1 MVEIYDSIE
10 LALTITALLPCLI
23 LIILYLM
30 DCSKLKYPNYFKL
43 ELMIVILCNICLSF
57 VKKYNYKKGDKCE
70 KGFKIIGLIQSY
82 VEMVINCLLASF
94 NYLCYILLKN
104 NKINKK
110 FTIIIILSLI
120 SWIIPI
126 YIFGLYFFKDKDEEI
141 FHFIS
146 GVCIFSPKK
155 EKKLINLI
163 FISVMLFLDS
173 IFFILTIL
181 ILNSKK
187 EEDEDNISGYNKHIR
202 RITINFISH
211 LIFFFSQIFNPF
223 LIDEDEN
230 EDSDGKSKYYNIS
243 YHIALT
249 IISIANCFEGKTRDF
264 YNKLITS
271 CLTFDKV
278 SNQNSEDEE
287 EEEDDDDDEEQ
298 DMKIYVDSRSESM
311 NNK

>member
-57 VKKYNYKKGDKCE
+57 IKKYNYKEGDDCE

-126 YIFGLYFFKDKDEEI
+126 YIFGLYFFGKDNI

-146 GVCIFSPKK
+146 GVCIFAP
-155 EKKLINLI
+155 KKLINLI

-173 IFFILTIL
+173 IFFIFTIL

-211 LIFFFSQIFNPF
+211 LIFFLSQIFNPF
-223 LIDEDEN
+223 LIESDE
-230 EDSDGKSKYYNIS
+230 KSKYYNIN